1 MSRNL
6 VSRNLQPIFSTELRR
21 HVAWQELFAS
31 TYGTMVG
38 IRKRG
43 SRNRDGK
50 DLMILAIIHD
60 KGGVGKTTS
69 AVSLAAGLDA
79 ETDPNDTLQ
88 AFMMKRRNAVKLHLG
103 CWLVTVGLLCG
114 LPVAP
119 WAQTPPAEPK
129 PLKELEVGRVL
140 PAASEIG
147 KFVHATAVYVP
158 SSLGSYI
165 QYTLFFEDDKGTI
178 RMVDVH
184 PYSRELPP
192 ISSVMTVIKR
202 KP

>member
-1 MSRNL
+1 
-6 VSRNLQPIFSTELRR
+6 
-21 HVAWQELFAS
+21 
-31 TYGTMVG
+31 
-38 IRKRG
+38 
-43 SRNRDGK
+43 
-50 DLMILAIIHD
+50 
-60 KGGVGKTTS
+60 
-69 AVSLAAGLDA
+69 
-79 ETDPNDTLQ
+79 
-88 AFMMKRRNAVKLHLG
+88 VKLHVG
-103 CWLVTVGLLCG
+103 CWLVTVGLLCS
-114 LPVAP
+114 LPGAP
-119 WAQTPPAEPK
+119 WAQTPPTEPK